1 MNNKLKELSDLIV
14 KKGIK
19 TEVLDK
25 IAEYFN
31 VDGCTVVCVKDFGL
45 RVVETSSFFKG
56 KNIDISELYNLTEEE
71 NLLVYDAIRLGYAIV
86 ENYQDRKVFSP
97 LWKNIGLQSALLF
110 RLRSEFNA
118 VLGLE
123 SFTKKKKFTQKD
135 IEALSFLDDFISVAL
150 ENGMFRSFLQDG
162 ILNLEIEKPECDSL
176 NCLKKWVRNNLKKI
190 LDITKAKVVS
200 LVFPKRNLYAFV
212 DVGDKFT
219 CVSFKKIKK
228 VEGMLSYKMFKSELK
243 GPVVFKYNLVKED
256 ELEFFREI
264 RKDFAVNSVLIIPI
278 WDNGEIIA
286 TVGYGY
292 VHDYMFS
299 VYDINITTLLT
310 KELLKFLDGIKEYR
324 KLKSV
329 ISKNEEEIINNFIIT
344 IEMKDVYT
352 KGHSQR
358 VAFYARRIAEE
369 IGLSP
374 KQIERIYV
382 AGLLHDIG
390 KIGLPDSVLLKPASL
405 SDIEFEIIKYHPVL
419 SYEIVKRFK
428 TLPDLKSIAEMV
440 KHHHERC
447 DGSGYPDGID
457 CSKLSIGAKILA
469 IADVFDA
476 LTTSRPY
483 RKAFSVDEA
492 IQIMISEKW
501 HFDENLL
508 KKSINVLK
516 DSFSK
521 AIRMSQKSIIPKAF
535 DEYKRKFNDVD
546 YLTGL
551 LKRDMFLKN
560 IENLLA
566 LKKNF
571 KIYLVDVK
579 DMDFINL
586 THSTI
591 FGDELLMKTAAVLS
605 ELNKYGALFLSRF
618 GGDSFIF
625 ALPYSKKADNIDKT
639 EDFLKNLSNKVL
651 KRLKHIDK
659 DFKLEF
665 TIVSVDSSEGKTA
678 IELIYILRKR
688 KRALSV

>member
-1 MNNKLKELSDLIV
+1 MNNKIEELADLIV
-14 KKGIK
+14 REGI
-19 TEVLDK
+19 TSETLDK
-25 IAEYFN
+25 IADYFN
-31 VDGCTVVCVKDFGL
+31 VDGCTIICIKDFDL
-45 RVVETSSFFKG
+45 TLVESSSYFKEN
-56 KNIDISELYNLTEEE
+56 KIDIVELYNNTKEE
-71 NLLVYDAIRLGYAIV
+71 NLLLYEAIKKGYLV
-86 ENYQDRKVFSP
+86 VNNYQDYKGFSS
-97 LWKNIGLQSALLF
+97 LWREIGLKSVLLF
-110 RLRSEFNA
+110 RLDAEFNA

-123 SFTKKKKFTQKD
+123 SFEKPRKFTSEDIKD
-135 IEALSFLDDFISVAL
+135 IAFLSRFITVL
-150 ENGMFRSFLQDG
+150 VENKMFKDFLQQE
-162 ILNLEIEKPECDSL
+162 ILNLEVERPKCSDLS
-176 NCLKKWVRNNLKKI
+176 CLKSWVEGNLKKI
-190 LDITKAKVVS
+190 LDITKAKAVS

-212 DVGDKFT
+212 DVSAQFS
-219 CVSFKKIKK
+219 CVSFKKVEK
-228 VEGMLSYKMFKSELK
+228 VKSMLSYKMFERRLK
-243 GPVVFKYNLVKED
+243 GVAVFRY
-256 ELEFFREI
+256 ELS
-264 RKDFAVNSVLIIPI
+264 KDRLKCFKNIKQDLSIDSILIIPI
-278 WDNGEIIA
+278 WDDGELIA

-310 KELLKFLDGIKEYR
+310 RQLLKFLDEIKEYH
-324 KLKSV
+324 KLKNV
-329 ISKNEEEIINNFIIT
+329 ISKNEEEIINSFIIT

-358 VAFYARRIAEE
+358 VAFYSKRIAENL
-369 IGLSP
+369 GLTS
-374 KQIERIYV
+374 KQVERIYI

-390 KIGLPDSVLLKPASL
+390 KISLPDSVLLKPSSL
-405 SDIEFEIIKYHPVL
+405 SEIEFEIIKYHPVL

-440 KHHHERC
+440 RHHHERC
-447 DGSGYPDGID
+447 DGSGYPDGLD
-457 CSKLSIGAKILA
+457 CSKLSKGAKILA

-508 KKSINVLK
+508 KESIDVLK
-516 DSFSK
+516 KSFND
-521 AIRMSQKSIIPKAF
+521 AMEMSQKSLIPEAF
-535 DEYKRKFNDVD
+535 DEYKKKFSNVD

-551 LKRDMFLKN
+551 LKRDIFLKN
-560 IENLLA
+560 VDNLLA

-586 THSTI
+586 THSTV

-605 ELNKYGALFLSRF
+605 ELTKYGALFLSRF

-625 ALPYSKKADNIDKT
+625 ALPYSKKVDNVSRV
-639 EDFLKNLSNKVL
+639 EGFLKGLSDEVS
-651 KRLKHIDK
+651 KRLNHLDK
-659 DFKLEF
+659 DFKVKF
-665 TIVSVDSSEGKTA
+665 TIASVDSSEGKTP

-688 KRALSV
+688 KRMLSI